1 MYHPVQAGYTL
12 TNLWITAGINNMRA
26 FQARLSANDY
36 ADQVEQL
43 FEQDYDLEQEYHSI
57 LNGKP
62 ICTAESTDNVDA
74 VYWGIV
80 GKWDQ

>member
-1 MYHPVQAGYTL
+1 
-12 TNLWITAGINNMRA
+12 MRA

-62 ICTAESTDNVDA
+62 ICTAEQKHS
-74 VYWGIV
+74 
-80 GKWDQ
+80 QR